1 MAGVDPISLAII
13 GAVGGGIM
21 NKEDPL
27 KGAIMGATLGFGG
40 ASLLGPAAAA
50 GSAGTAAAG
59 TAAGTAAGAAVPAG
73 TSTYASLVPGLTS
86 AAPGSQAAML
96 AGQTGQFG
104 AAGLTAT
111 GSAAG
116 GAAGVSPL
124 TAGLWNAANSA
135 MLPGPGGAMNA
146 MRMAQMGGQ
155 MLPQN
160 RNNVVTSAPAF
171 RPGQAVNVSA
181 PIQGLLTQTTA
192 QRRRQPMSL
201 LG

>member
-59 TAAGTAAGAAVPAG
+59 TAAGTAAAVPAG

-111 GSAAG
+111 GSAAS
-116 GAAGVSPL
+116 GAAGISPI
-124 TAGLWNAANSA
+124 TAGLYNAANAA
-135 MLPGPGGAMNA
+135 MTPGPGGAMNA